1 MALYNDLIS
10 ASELTV
16 FARRT
21 QQDINAN
28 NLSLSQYFP
37 DTLTDSDVAKYTIA
51 DGGLVPA
58 AEYRSYDA
66 ESSIGGVRGGRQ
78 VALQLPPVSQK
89 NRVGEL
95 DQIRSRAGNEQAELK
110 IGQVAADTT
119 AAVLNRIEAIRGT
132 VLETGR
138 VTINENGFYADED
151 LGRKKDMT
159 TKAANQW
166 DTNEGTPLDDLI
178 AWAEK
183 YQDENGVLPG
193 SILASNKVI
202 SAFQRSKQVGDAI
215 GGNAIRNVVSIDE
228 LNALLGSYD
237 LPTFTRF
244 TRRVNIGGKMQNVL
258 SPDKVFLLP
267 AAGTN
272 ELGQTVYGTTA
283 EANAPEYGIA
293 TGAAPGLVAGVNIEF
308 DPYAYWVRVNGISLP
323 VMTNPNAS
331 MVAQVLNFAG

>member
-21 QQDINAN
+21 QQDINAQSV
-28 NLSLSQYFP
+28 SLAQFFP
-37 DTLTDSDVAKYTIA
+37 DTLTDSDVARYTIA
-51 DGGLVPA
+51 NGGLVPA

-66 ESSIGGVRGGRQ
+66 ESTIGGPRGGRQ

-95 DQIRSRAGNEQAELK
+95 DQIRARAGNEQAELK
-110 IGQVAADTT
+110 VGQVAADTT
-119 AAVLNRIEAIRGT
+119 AAVLNRIEAMRGS

-138 VTINENGFYADED
+138 ATINENGFYADED
-151 LGRKKDMT
+151 LGRKADMT
-159 TKAANQW
+159 TQAANQW
-166 DTNEGTPLDDLI
+166 DAAEGTPLDDLL

-183 YQDENGVLPG
+183 YEDENGALPG
-193 SILASNKVI
+193 TILASNKVI
-202 SAFQRSKQVGDAI
+202 SAFQRNKQVRDAV
-215 GGNAIRNVVSIDE
+215 GGTAVRNVVSIEE
-228 LNALLGSYD
+228 LNSVLASYD
-237 LPTFTRF
+237 LPGFTRF
-244 TRRVNIGGKMQNVL
+244 RRRVNIGGATKDVL
-258 SPDKVFLLP
+258 SPDKVFFLP

-272 ELGQTVYGTTA
+272 ELGQTVFGTTA

-293 TGAAPGLVAGVNIEF
+293 APDAPGLIAGMNIEF
-308 DPYAYWVRVNGISLP
+308 DPYAYWVRVNGIALP

-331 MVAQVLNFAG
+331 MVAQVLNFAA